1 MVEYC
6 LCRPANQHQEIMT
19 KVEKAQNLD
28 HPFSFRISTGSGT
41 RNYDAY
47 ECKHCG
53 RLQLF
58 RVSEP
63 SERQKKLVTA

>member
-19 KVEKAQNLD
+19 KVEKLGASD
-28 HPFSFRISTGSGT
+28 HPYSFRIYTDSGT

-58 RVSEP
+58 RVQTISDEQ
-63 SERQKKLVTA
+63 EKLVSP